1 MRWRPPGGA
10 TGERRYRRKA
20 FRSAKGGTT
29 KSPPNDRKYSA
40 RWRWHS
46 LPRNRTGRCTR
57 PSSGARRWTGSAPS
71 GRGWLPGGLT
81 DAPWPGSS
89 PGGPPV
95 GMRTSSGIS
104 RFEAVERV
112 RRAAQQM
119 LARLQGLRAD
129 GLGEGGQGRLPPP
142 PPCLSGGP
150 VLTQPADLG
159 EQMGIPRRGGREG
172 GARRPHVIDGQA
184 QVGKLFHNRRR
195 KARTYIQCEPAPLQF
210 GEPWRQ
216 FARECIADPA
226 EFGMAAILVQRV
238 AHPRI
243 GQIGPA
249 HHGANEIE
257 IGRAHV

>member
-1 MRWRPPGGA
+1 MEREQITRPDFNLSHAAQHTEHGPQLFGA
-10 TGERRYRRKA
+10 GPTGERRYRRKA

-129 GLGEGGQGRLPPP
+129 GLGEGGQGRLPGP
-142 PPCLSGGP
+142 LRQITGP
-150 VLTQPADLG
+150 V
-159 EQMGIPRRGGREG
+159 
-172 GARRPHVIDGQA
+172 
-184 QVGKLFHNRRR
+184 
-195 KARTYIQCEPAPLQF
+195 
-210 GEPWRQ
+210 
-216 FARECIADPA
+216 
-226 EFGMAAILVQRV
+226 AAI
-238 AHPRI
+238 
-243 GQIGPA
+243 
-249 HHGANEIE
+249 HHALGTE
-257 IGRAHV
+257 RL

>member
-71 GRGWLPGGLT
+71 GRGWLPSGLT

-129 GLGEGGQGRLPPP
+129 GLGEGGQGRPKGSGLHHPGIE
-142 PPCLSGGP
+142 LSGRWISRQLSYGSEY
-150 VLTQPADLG
+150 ADLFL
-159 EQMGIPRRGGREG
+159 RRSESAHALYATVAYV
-172 GARRPHVIDGQA
+172 GAAGD
-184 QVGKLFHNRRR
+184 
-195 KARTYIQCEPAPLQF
+195 
-210 GEPWRQ
+210 
-216 FARECIADPA
+216 
-226 EFGMAAILVQRV
+226 
-238 AHPRI
+238 
-243 GQIGPA
+243 
-249 HHGANEIE
+249 
-257 IGRAHV
+257 